1 MTIQLTEQ
9 PDESEIDEDYVD
21 VFDGDESVR
30 KMPDDAVD
38 NIRMMIRIPGNTWSQ
53 AKMM

>member
-21 VFDGDESVR
+21 VFDGDESVQR
-30 KMPDDAVD
+30 MLDDAVD
-38 NIRMMIRIPGNTWSQ
+38 NIRMMIRIPGNT
-53 AKMM
+53 